1 MTPATVRTKAVLGT
15 LFLAFF
21 MSGVAGTILGP
32 LLPAL
37 AGRLQL
43 GDGGAGALFM
53 AQFGGAAAGALICG
67 TLLARFGY
75 RTVICLGY
83 LVMAAGSALLAAPAA
98 SIVSLGILLNGV
110 GLGTLIAPSNM
121 LTAELSGEKKASRL
135 NVLNLC
141 WGAGAVAGPVA
152 VAWLRDAT
160 GLGGVALFIA
170 VIASVSA
177 LALWRTIPATVHHPR
192 ADEAKVSGPGKFHW
206 AAAITVFLYVG
217 AETTLAGWLPTM
229 AVRRM
234 GAHSGLESTPMSA
247 FWGALLAGRAL
258 AAVLLRRWTFPQ
270 LMRISLVACPI
281 LSAAVA
287 LSGSMASL
295 TLLAAIAGFF
305 YGPVFPNTIATL
317 ESGNGANSRR
327 LGPPV
332 FAAGA
337 AGGAVIPW
345 IAGLVSSGSNDVRV
359 ILWPVLACLI
369 LMWPAWAGVR
379 RQTRLA

>member
-1 MTPATVRTKAVLGT
+1 MPASACAKAVLGP
-15 LFLAFF
+15 LFTAFF
-21 MSGVAGTILGP
+21 LSGIAGTILGP

-37 AGRLQL
+37 AVRLQL

-67 TLLARFGY
+67 PLLARFGY
-75 RTVICLGY
+75 RTLICCGY
-83 LVMAAGSALLAAPAA
+83 VMLAAGSAMLAAPAPA
-98 SIVSLGILLNGV
+98 AVSLGILMNGL
-110 GLGTLIAPSNM
+110 GLGTLIAPSNL
-121 LTAELSGEKKASRL
+121 LTAELSGGRKASRL
-135 NVLNLC
+135 NLLNLC

-152 VAWLRDAT
+152 IAWLRDAT

-170 VIASVSA
+170 VIASASA
-177 LALWRTIPATVHHPR
+177 LALWRAIPATVHHPS
-192 ADEAKVSGPGKFHW
+192 AEKVMESRPGKFQW

-270 LMRISLVACPI
+270 LMRISLLACPL

-287 LSGSMASL
+287 WSGNVATL
-295 TLLAAIAGFF
+295 TLVAAMAGFF

-317 ESGNGANSRR
+317 ESGKDSNSRK

-345 IAGLVSSGSNDVRV
+345 VAGWVSSGSEDVRV
-359 ILWPVLACLI
+359 ILWPVLICLL
-369 LMWPAWAGVR
+369 LMWPAWARVR
-379 RQTRLA
+379 RSAVR